1 MALPIS
7 KRDYE
12 LSSGEIISVGVN
24 FRALEIMSQYPGGL
38 NKLKKNMSSFAT
50 LDEDSEEY
58 GEGMAAAMNAMAY
71 MLHALI
77 VAGGTKC
84 TTEEAM
90 MAIGP
95 SDFEQLTTIF
105 DEFSAAMESMIPK
118 NPHRRMMANAV

>member
-24 FRALEIMSQYPGGL
+24 FRALEIMAQYPGSL
-38 NKLKKNMSSFAT
+38 NKLKKNMKSIAT
-50 LDEDSEEY
+50 LDEDSDEY
-58 GEGMAAAMNAMAY
+58 GQGVAEAMGAMAY

-84 TTEEAM
+84 TMEEAM

-118 NPHRRMMANAV
+118 KSPGRMMRNAI

>member
-24 FRALEIMSQYPGGL
+24 FRALEIMAQYPGGL
-38 NKLKKNMSSFAT
+38 NKLKKNMKAIAT
-50 LDEDSEEY
+50 LDEDSDEY
-58 GEGMAAAMNAMAY
+58 GQGVAEAMGAMAY

-84 TTEEAM
+84 TMEEAM

-105 DEFSAAMESMIPK
+105 DEFSAAMESMISK
-118 NPHRRMMANAV
+118 NSPGRMMRNAI

>member
-1 MALPIS
+1 MSLPIS

-38 NKLKKNMSSFAT
+38 NKLKKNMSSLAT

-84 TTEEAM
+84 TT
-90 MAIGP
+90 
-95 SDFEQLTTIF
+95 
-105 DEFSAAMESMIPK
+105 
-118 NPHRRMMANAV
+118 